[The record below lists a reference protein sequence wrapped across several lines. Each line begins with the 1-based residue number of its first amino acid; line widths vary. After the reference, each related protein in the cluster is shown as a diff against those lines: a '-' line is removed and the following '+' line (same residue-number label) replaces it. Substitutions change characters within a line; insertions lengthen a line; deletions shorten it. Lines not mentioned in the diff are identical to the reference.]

1 VKSLIEESVLQK
13 YNFNLVAA
21 VTDNAAN
28 MIATCRL
35 LQVPHIPCSAHT
47 IQLVV
52 NSAILKSK
60 SKSSQLE
67 PQLADI
73 TKIFTDNEDENRD
86 IMSKSEEVSVYMILK
101 RCKRLVGFFHSS
113 SKKMEM
119 LREELRLRGIQKT
132 TLIQSVYTRWNSLVE
147 MWSGVDGCWWFQ
159 EEASWTALLLPPF
172 EKIWRRIWG
181 GWSVS

>member
-1 VKSLIEESVLQK
+1 MLQK

-60 SKSSQLE
+60 SKSSQVE

-73 TKIFTDNEDENRD
+73 TKIFTDNEDENED
-86 IMSKSEEVSVYMILK
+86 IMSESEQVSVYMILK

-119 LREELRLRGIQKT
+119 LREELRLRGIRKT
-132 TLIQSVYTRWNSLVE
+132 TLIQSVYTRWNSSVE
-147 MWSGVDGCWWFQ
+147 MLRRVYEMID
-159 EEASWTALLLPPF
+159 AIDIILL
-172 EKIWRRIWG
+172 
-181 GWSVS
+181 